1 MLASRMPRYAL
12 RLEKKCALTKL
23 SMTAW
28 SAGSTVSNWMP
39 IPTRRSL
46 QAIRP
51 SASTSR
57 FVPGILNR
65 TQIFEPASSGLVVRI
80 ARPP

>member
-1 MLASRMPRYAL
+1 
-12 RLEKKCALTKL
+12 
-23 SMTAW
+23 
-28 SAGSTVSNWMP
+28 MP